1 MKESP
6 SSPSALLDRPLHRSL
21 FHSLAKSQ
29 TNYFVRLD
37 LAGSYQFVNPAFEE
51 MFGPKEHFLGKH
63 YRHSVHPDDVEKCER
78 AGQQCVQYP
87 EQAVAIELR
96 KPQTDGSYNV
106 TWWEF
111 IAVTNEDNEVV
122 EVDALGYDISNDRA
136 TQHRLERANDL
147 NRLLVTLSDQL
158 INILPSTRD
167 ATLNHALSSVA
178 SFLNF
183 KRGLFYRIDQQYKYA
198 QLTHEYA
205 AAQTP
210 PLPAPWHRL
219 VIDRFPEWRSKVH
232 RHESVVIENISQY
245 PPSVRGQIN
254 KDLPDLVSAV
264 AIPVV
269 HQGMLLGY
277 VGFVDDQPHPRLGEA
292 IESLQLLGTLFGSAL
307 HHADLTQEFTDSRS
321 KYELLATHIVD
332 VVSRH
337 APDGRFTYVTPSCQG
352 ATGYTAE
359 EVLGKYPLD
368 FVHPD
373 DHLAVSEDL
382 KRLMAGEEVRSQYRI
397 CHKDGSY
404 HWNEVRAQS
413 VEENGAK
420 DIIASAR
427 DIHQQKLA
435 EQANE
440 ALLEKTQ
447 RLNTELQDSQE
458 ELLRSEK
465 KFRSLIEHSF
475 DAIIV
480 YNEAGIITYASPSV
494 ESVMGYTPEELMGNS
509 GCAYTFSKDEP
520 VALKLLDDALAHPGV
535 RISGEMRLA
544 HKDGRI
550 IWVETVLTNLLHDED
565 IGGVVSNFRDVT
577 GQRQGKQA
585 IAEYSKRLEL
595 ATQSANIGIWD
606 WYIPENRLIWDLR
619 ASRILG
625 LEASYSA
632 YYKESTAEVIDKWLE
647 IIHPDDQ
654 DRVRRKM
661 EEALQSAES
670 LVVEYRVIR
679 PDNHEERYIKI
690 YAKIIREDKPV
701 RMTGAI
707 RDTTGINTT
716 EQQLRHHIDALQKT
730 NAELDQ
736 FVYSTSHN
744 LRSPLASILGLVSIL
759 QEETDHLE
767 QKQYLQLVEASIH
780 RLDSTIS
787 SIIDYSRN
795 TRVEVAAEPIN
806 FHEMI
811 AEIVDSL
818 YFLLHAVNVRVTTR
832 LPDDTISFAT
842 DVHRLKVI
850 ISNLLSN
857 SIKYFNPQAVQPW
870 VDISVSATEEGV
882 LILIE
887 DNGIGIPGAMQ
898 DKIFNMF
905 FRASEQ
911 SSGSGLGLYIVKET
925 VEKLGG
931 TISMTS
937 QVGKGSAFSV
947 RLPSLA
953 GQN

>member
-6 SSPSALLDRPLHRSL
+6 SPSVLLAQPLQRSL
-21 FHSLAKSQ
+21 FVSLAKSH

-37 LAGSYQFVNPAFEE
+37 LAGNYRFVNPAFED

-63 YRHSVHPDDVEKCER
+63 YQHSVHPDDVEKCEH

-87 EQAVAIELR
+87 ERSVALELR
-96 KPQTDGSYNV
+96 KPQADGTYNA

-111 IAVTNEDNEVV
+111 IAITNENGEVA
-122 EVDALGYDISNDRA
+122 EVDALGYDISNERA
-136 TQHRLERANDL
+136 IQHRLERANDL

-178 SFLNF
+178 GFLNF
-183 KRGLFYRIDQQYKYA
+183 KRGLFYRIDQQYEYA
-198 QLTHEYA
+198 QLTHEYTSS
-205 AAQTP
+205 QTP

-219 VIDRFPEWRSKVH
+219 VIDRFPAWRNKVH
-232 RHESVVIENISQY
+232 CHESVVIEDISQY
-245 PPSVRGQIN
+245 PPSVRKQIN
-254 KDLPDLVSAV
+254 RDLPDLVSAA

-269 HQGMLLGY
+269 HQGVLLGY
-277 VGFVDDQPHPRLGEA
+277 VGFIDDQVHPSLGEV
-292 IESLQLLGTLFGSAL
+292 IESLQLLGTLFGSTL
-307 HHADLTQEFTDSRS
+307 HQADLTQALTDSRS
-321 KYELLATHIVD
+321 RYELLATHIVD

-337 APDGRFTYVTPSCQG
+337 APDGRYTYVTPSCQG

-359 EVLGKYPLD
+359 EMIGRYPVD

-435 EQANE
+435 EQANV

-480 YNEAGIITYASPSV
+480 YDEAGIITYASPSV

-509 GCAYTFSKDEP
+509 GCLYTFSKDEP
-520 VALKLLDDALAHPGV
+520 VALKMLDDALAHPDV
-535 RISGEMRLA
+535 RIAGEMRLA
-544 HKDGRI
+544 CKDGRI

-585 IAEYSKRLEL
+585 VAEYSKRLEL

-606 WYIPENRLIWDLR
+606 WHIPENRLMWDTR
-619 ASRILG
+619 ASNILG
-625 LEASYSA
+625 LNAAYSA
-632 YYKESTAEVIDKWLE
+632 FYKESVSEVIDTWLA

-654 DRVRRKM
+654 DRVRHKM
-661 EEALQSAES
+661 EDALRSAES
-670 LVVEYRVIR
+670 LAIEYRVVR

-690 YAKIIREDKPV
+690 YAKILREDKPV
-701 RMTGAI
+701 RMTGAL

-716 EQQLRHHIDALQKT
+716 EQQLRHNIDALQKT

-759 QEETDHLE
+759 QGETNHAE
-767 QKQYLQLVEASIH
+767 QVQYLQLIETSIH

-795 TRVEVAAEPIN
+795 ARVEVAAEPIN

-818 YFLLHAVNVRVTTR
+818 YFLFQAINVRVTTH
-832 LPDDTISFAT
+832 LPDAISFAT
-842 DVHRLKVI
+842 DAHRLKVI
-850 ISNLLSN
+850 ISNMLSN

-870 VDISVSATEEGV
+870 VDVSVSATEEGV
-882 LILIE
+882 MILVE
-887 DNGIGIPGAMQ
+887 DNGIGIPGGMQ
-898 DKIFNMF
+898 DRIFDMF

-937 QVGKGSAFSV
+937 QVGKGSAFTV

>member
-1 MKESP
+1 MKESA
-6 SSPSALLDRPLHRSL
+6 SLSPALLAQPLQRSL
-21 FHSLAKSQ
+21 FVSLAKSH

-37 LAGSYQFVNPAFEE
+37 LAGNYQFVNPAFEE

-63 YRHSVHPDDVEKCER
+63 YQHSVHPDDVEKCER

-87 EQAVAIELR
+87 ERSVSLELR
-96 KPQTDGSYNV
+96 KPQADGTYNA

-111 IAVTNEDNEVV
+111 IAVTNENGEVA
-122 EVDALGYDISNDRA
+122 EIDALGYDISNERA
-136 TQHRLERANDL
+136 IRHRLERVNDL

-178 SFLNF
+178 DFLDF
-183 KRGLFYRIDQQYKYA
+183 KRGLFYRIDQQYERA
-198 QLTHEYA
+198 QLTHEYTSP
-205 AAQTP
+205 QTP
-210 PLPAPWHRL
+210 PLPMPWHRL
-219 VIDRFPEWRSKVH
+219 AIDRFPAWRDKVH
-232 RHESVVIENISQY
+232 RHESVVIENINHY
-245 PPSVRGQIN
+245 PQSVSRQIS

-269 HQGMLLGY
+269 YRGVLLGY
-277 VGFVDDQPHPRLGEA
+277 VGFIDDQGHPHLGEVM
-292 IESLQLLGTLFGSAL
+292 ESLQLLGTLFGSAL
-307 HHADLTQEFTDSRS
+307 HQADLTQELTDSRS
-321 KYELLATHIVD
+321 RYELLATHIVD

-337 APDGRFTYVTPSCQG
+337 APDGRYTYVTPSCQG

-359 EVLGKYPLD
+359 EVIGKYPVD
-368 FVHPD
+368 FIHPD
-373 DHLAVSEDL
+373 DHLKVKADQE
-382 KRLMAGEEVRSQYRI
+382 RLMAGEEVRSQYRI

-413 VEENGAK
+413 VEENGTR

-427 DIHQQKLA
+427 DIHQQKLT
-435 EQANE
+435 EQANV

-447 RLNTELQDSQE
+447 RLNKELQDSQE

-480 YNEAGIITYASPSV
+480 YDEAGIITYASPSV
-494 ESVMGYTPEELMGNS
+494 EGVMGYTSEELMGNS
-509 GCAYTFSKDEP
+509 GCAYTFSEDEP
-520 VALKLLDDALAHPGV
+520 VAMKLLDDALAHPGV

-550 IWVETVLTNLLHDED
+550 IWVETALTNLLHDED

-670 LVVEYRVIR
+670 LG
-679 PDNHEERYIKI
+679 D
-690 YAKIIREDKPV
+690 
-701 RMTGAI
+701 
-707 RDTTGINTT
+707 
-716 EQQLRHHIDALQKT
+716 
-730 NAELDQ
+730 
-736 FVYSTSHN
+736 
-744 LRSPLASILGLVSIL
+744 
-759 QEETDHLE
+759 
-767 QKQYLQLVEASIH
+767 
-780 RLDSTIS
+780 
-787 SIIDYSRN
+787 
-795 TRVEVAAEPIN
+795 
-806 FHEMI
+806 
-811 AEIVDSL
+811 
-818 YFLLHAVNVRVTTR
+818 
-832 LPDDTISFAT
+832 
-842 DVHRLKVI
+842 
-850 ISNLLSN
+850 
-857 SIKYFNPQAVQPW
+857 
-870 VDISVSATEEGV
+870 
-882 LILIE
+882 
-887 DNGIGIPGAMQ
+887 
-898 DKIFNMF
+898 
-905 FRASEQ
+905 
-911 SSGSGLGLYIVKET
+911 
-925 VEKLGG
+925 
-931 TISMTS
+931 
-937 QVGKGSAFSV
+937 
-947 RLPSLA
+947 
-953 GQN
+953 

>member
-37 LAGSYQFVNPAFEE
+37 LAGNYQFVNPAFEE

-63 YRHSVHPDDVEKCER
+63 YRHSVHPDDIEKCER

-167 ATLNHALSSVA
+167 ATINHVLASVA
-178 SFLNF
+178 RFLGF
-183 KRGLFYRIDQQYKYA
+183 KRGLFHRIDQQYQHA
-198 QLTHEYA
+198 RLTHEYT
-205 AAQTP
+205 AAQTS
-210 PLPAPWHRL
+210 PLPTPFCNL
-219 VIDRFPEWRSKVH
+219 SIDRFPAWRNKVYC
-232 RHESVVIENISQY
+232 HESIVIEDIDQFPQSAKHLIEQE
-245 PPSVRGQIN
+245 
-254 KDLPDLVSAV
+254 LPDLVSAV
-264 AIPVV
+264 SVPIV
-269 HQGMLLGY
+269 HQGTLLGY
-277 VGFVDDQPHPRLGEA
+277 VGFVDDQVHPRLGEVL
-292 IESLQLLGTLFGSAL
+292 ESLQLLGKLFGSAL
-307 HHADLTQEFTDSRS
+307 HQADLTQDLQASQG
-321 KYELLATHIVD
+321 ELL
-332 VVSRH
+332 S
-337 APDGRFTYVTPSCQG
+337 
-352 ATGYTAE
+352 
-359 EVLGKYPLD
+359 
-368 FVHPD
+368 
-373 DHLAVSEDL
+373 
-382 KRLMAGEEVRSQYRI
+382 
-397 CHKDGSY
+397 
-404 HWNEVRAQS
+404 
-413 VEENGAK
+413 
-420 DIIASAR
+420 
-427 DIHQQKLA
+427 
-435 EQANE
+435 
-440 ALLEKTQ
+440 
-447 RLNTELQDSQE
+447 
-458 ELLRSEK
+458 SEK
-465 KFRSLIEHSF
+465 KFRSLTEHSF

-480 YNEAGIITYASPSV
+480 YDKEGIITYASPSV
-494 ESVMGYTPEELMGNS
+494 ESVIGYTPKELVGSS
-509 GCAYTFSKDEP
+509 GCAYTFSKDES
-520 VALKLLDDALAHPGV
+520 VALKLLDDALAHPEV
-535 RISGEMRLA
+535 RVSGEMRLA
-544 HKDGRI
+544 HKNGRI
-550 IWVETVLTNLLHDED
+550 IWVETVLTNWLHDES
-565 IGGVVSNFRDVT
+565 IRGVVSNFRDVT
-577 GQRQGKQA
+577 GRHQGKQA
-585 IAEYSKRLEL
+585 VAEYSKRLEL

-606 WYIPENRLIWDLR
+606 WHIPENRLMWDTR
-619 ASRILG
+619 ASNILG
-625 LEASYSA
+625 LNSAYSA
-632 YYKESTAEVIDKWLE
+632 FYKESISEVIETWLE
-647 IIHPDDQ
+647 IIHADDK

-661 EEALQSAES
+661 EEALQSADS
-670 LVVEYRVIR
+670 LAIEYRVVR
-679 PDNHEERYIKI
+679 PDNHEERYVKI
-690 YAKIIREDKPV
+690 YAKILCEDKPV

-707 RDTTGINTT
+707 RDTTEIKTT

-806 FHEMI
+806 FHKMV
-811 AEIVDSL
+811 AEIIDSL

-842 DVHRLKVI
+842 DAHRLKVI

-882 LILIE
+882 SILIE

-898 DKIFNMF
+898 DRIFDMF

-937 QVGKGSAFSV
+937 QVGKGSAFTV

>member
-1 MKESP
+1 MKESA
-6 SSPSALLDRPLHRSL
+6 SLSPALLAQPLQRSL
-21 FHSLAKSQ
+21 FVSLAKSH

-37 LAGSYQFVNPAFEE
+37 LAGNYRFVNPAFEE

-63 YRHSVHPDDVEKCER
+63 YQHSVHPDDVEKCER

-87 EQAVAIELR
+87 ERSVSLELR
-96 KPQTDGSYNV
+96 KPQADGTYNA

-111 IAVTNEDNEVV
+111 IAVTNENGEVA
-122 EVDALGYDISNDRA
+122 EIDALGYDISNERA
-136 TQHRLERANDL
+136 IRHRLERVNDL

-178 SFLNF
+178 DFLNF
-183 KRGLFYRIDQQYKYA
+183 RRGLFHRIDQQYKHA

-219 VIDRFPEWRSKVH
+219 VIDRFPTWRNKVH
-232 RHESVVIENISQY
+232 RHESVVIEDINQY

-254 KDLPDLVSAV
+254 KDFPELISAV
-264 AIPVV
+264 AIPVMHRGV
-269 HQGMLLGY
+269 LLGY
-277 VGFVDDQPHPRLGEA
+277 VGFVDDQPHPRLGEV

-307 HHADLTQEFTDSRS
+307 H
-321 KYELLATHIVD
+321 
-332 VVSRH
+332 
-337 APDGRFTYVTPSCQG
+337 
-352 ATGYTAE
+352 
-359 EVLGKYPLD
+359 
-368 FVHPD
+368 
-373 DHLAVSEDL
+373 
-382 KRLMAGEEVRSQYRI
+382 
-397 CHKDGSY
+397 
-404 HWNEVRAQS
+404 
-413 VEENGAK
+413 
-420 DIIASAR
+420 
-427 DIHQQKLA
+427 QQKLT
-435 EQANE
+435 EQANV

-447 RLNTELQDSQE
+447 RLNKELQDSQE

-480 YNEAGIITYASPSV
+480 YDEAGIITYASPSV
-494 ESVMGYTPEELMGNS
+494 EGVMGYTSEELMGNS
-509 GCAYTFSKDEP
+509 GCAYTFSEDEP
-520 VALKLLDDALAHPGV
+520 VVMKLLDDALAHPGV

-550 IWVETVLTNLLHDED
+550 IWVETALTNLLHDED

-670 LVVEYRVIR
+670 LTIEYRVIR

-690 YAKIIREDKPV
+690 YAKILRDDKPV
-701 RMTGAI
+701 RMTGAM
-707 RDTTGINTT
+707 RDTTRIKAT

-759 QEETDHLE
+759 QEETDHAE
-767 QKQYLQLVEASIH
+767 QAHYLQLIETSVH

-795 TRVEVAAEPIN
+795 TRVEVVAEPIN
-806 FHEMI
+806 FQGII
-811 AEIVDSL
+811 AEIIDSL
-818 YFLLHAVNVRVTTR
+818 YFLLHAVNVRVTIR
-832 LPDDTISFAT
+832 LPDTISFAT
-842 DVHRLKVI
+842 HAHRLKVI

-857 SIKYFNPQAVQPW
+857 SIKYFNPQAAQPW

-898 DKIFNMF
+898 DRIFDMF

-925 VEKLGG
+925 VDKLGG
-931 TISMTS
+931 TIAVTS

-953 GQN
+953 DRN